1 MNKFTEDPGFLL
13 PGRLLSGIIPV
24 LFLFLCPCGLS
35 AVGEKYLILGGS
47 ATWQGVEKRHNVIET
62 EGFRPYPVLTLSSAR
77 ERPALTTDLSLS
89 FDEGNPELFASSGAS
104 YRIQPGMTAAAG
116 PRLARQGAGAAL
128 FSGKS
133 EALNIEAS
141 GADALFAPGNPMG
154 SFSLEFWLYPQNLEN
169 GEQILG
175 WIAQGQRIQC
185 SAARNRLQWDFQGFF
200 LPPEN
205 GKNISPFRLSGLSAV
220 IPKQW
225 SHHLI
230 RYDGNTG
237 LLEYLVNGEVEAI
250 VYTTGNSRE
259 GGEVYTPTAGQGG
272 FFTLGKHFSG
282 LIDELII
289 RGRAPEQVEAG
300 RYRTEGGRIESRVLD
315 LGQKN
320 SSVFNIVALGGHA
333 VSAGRKLQNHY
344 GGAGAFRP
352 VSLSDDSAVR
362 FFVRAG
368 EDPFALRSDPWMPF
382 IPGTV
387 LPSLRGRYVQVAA
400 DLYPSGDREGSPYLE
415 KIFLAWFPDE
425 PPRPP
430 AQIACRALDGAVE
443 LNWKDSVDRDTAGY
457 LVYFGTSKGE
467 YFGDR
472 DNVKNGGPVSPVD
485 AGNRTTIRIDGLQ
498 NGRLYYFT
506 VAAYDAAG
514 LWEALEEDDPPAFFH
529 AGEFS
534 RELSVR
540 PLEGLSARYQAAA
553 EPLAGK

>member
-1 MNKFTEDPGFLL
+1 MNKFTGL
-13 PGRLLSGIIPV
+13 PRERLLSSIVPV
-24 LFLFLCPCGLS
+24 LLLFLCPRGLF

-47 ATWQGVEKRHNVIET
+47 ATWQGIETRHDIIET
-62 EGFRPYPVLTLSSAR
+62 EGLRPYPVLTLSSAGG
-77 ERPALTTDLSLS
+77 RPALDTDLSLS
-89 FDEGNPELFASSGAS
+89 FDEKNPELFASSGAS

-116 PRLARQGAGAAL
+116 SRLARQGAGAAL

-141 GADALFAPGNPMG
+141 GPDALFAPGNIIG
-154 SFSLEFWLYPQNLEN
+154 SFSLEFWLYPQHLEN

-175 WIAQGQRIQC
+175 WVAQGQRIQC
-185 SAARNRLQWDFQGFF
+185 SAAGNRLQWDFQGFF
-200 LPPEN
+200 LPPGNGEN
-205 GKNISPFRLSGLSAV
+205 TSQFRLSGLSTV
-220 IPKQW
+220 IPGQW

-230 RYDGNTG
+230 RYNGNTG
-237 LLEYLVNGEVEAI
+237 LLEYLVNGEAEAM

-259 GGEVYTPTAGQGG
+259 SGEVYTPRAGQGG

-282 LIDELII
+282 LIDEFVI
-289 RGRAPEQVEAG
+289 RGRGREQVEAG
-300 RYRTEGGRIESRVLD
+300 KYRAEGGRIESKVLD

-320 SSVFNIVALGGHA
+320 SSVFNISVLGGHT
-333 VSAGRKLQNHY
+333 VSAGKRLQNHY
-344 GGAGAFRP
+344 GGAGAFTP

-382 IPGTV
+382 IPGTA
-387 LPSLRGRYVQVAA
+387 LPGLRGRYVQVAA

-415 KIFLAWFPDE
+415 KILVAWFPDE

-443 LNWKDSVDRDTAGY
+443 LNWKPSVDRDTAGY

-472 DNVKNGGPVSPVD
+472 DSAKKDGPVSPVD
-485 AGNRTTIRIDGLQ
+485 AGNRTSIRIDGLQ
-498 NGRLYYFT
+498 NGRLYYFA

-514 LWEALEEDDPPAFFH
+514 LWEAMEEDDPPAFFH

-534 RELSVR
+534 RELRGR
-540 PLEGLSARYQAAA
+540 PLEGMSAREQTAA
-553 EPLAGK
+553 ESLAGK

>member
-1 MNKFTEDPGFLL
+1 M
-13 PGRLLSGIIPV
+13 I
-24 LFLFLCPCGLS
+24 LFLCPCGLF

-47 ATWQGVEKRHNVIET
+47 ATWQGIETRHDIIET
-62 EGFRPYPVLTLSSAR
+62 EGLRPYPVLTLSSAR
-77 ERPALTTDLSLS
+77 RGAALDTDLSLS
-89 FDEGNPELFASSGAS
+89 FDEEKPELFGSALSS
-104 YRIQPGMTAAAG
+104 YRIQPGMTAASG
-116 PRLARQGAGAAL
+116 PRLARQGSGAAL

-133 EALNIEAS
+133 DGLNIEAS
-141 GADALFAPGNPMG
+141 GTEALFAPGNSIG

-175 WIAQGQRIQC
+175 WIAGGQRIQC

-200 LPPEN
+200 LPPGNGEN
-205 GKNISPFRLSGLSAV
+205 LSRFRLSGLSAV

-230 RYDGNTG
+230 RYNGNSG
-237 LLEYLVNGEVEAI
+237 LLEYLVNGETEAM

-259 GGEVYTPTAGQGG
+259 SGEVYVPMAGQGG

-282 LIDELII
+282 LIDEFVI
-289 RGRAPEQVEAG
+289 RGRASEHVEAG
-300 RYRTEGGRIESRVLD
+300 KYRAEGGRIESRVLD

-333 VSAGRKLQNHY
+333 VSTGKKLQNHY
-344 GGAGAFRP
+344 GSAGAFRP

-362 FFVRAG
+362 FFARAG
-368 EDPFALRSDPWMPF
+368 EDPFALRSDPWTPF
-382 IPGTV
+382 IPGTA
-387 LPSLRGRYVQVAA
+387 LPGLRGRYVQVAA

-415 KIFLAWFPDE
+415 KILVAWFPDE

-430 AQIACRALDGAVE
+430 EQIACRALDGAVE
-443 LNWKDSVDRDTAGY
+443 LNWKSSVDRDTAGY

-472 DNVKNGGPVSPVD
+472 DSAKKDAPVSPVD
-485 AGNRTTIRIDGLQ
+485 AGNRTSIRIDGLQ

-506 VAAYDAAG
+506 IAAYDAAG
-514 LWEALEEDDPPAFFH
+514 LWEAMEEDDPPAFFH

-534 RELSVR
+534 RELSAR
-540 PLEGLSARYQAAA
+540 PLEGLSVRYETAA
-553 EPLAGK
+553 ESLAGK